1 MAPISTE
8 KCKHYVVHMLHSNH
22 AGDSES
28 VSRVRKGDR
37 AYTVIFGWLSR
48 PDVAIGNSQLYHLIK
63 LSTRM
68 TSPCMRR

>member
-28 VSRVRKGDR
+28 VSGVRKGDR
-37 AYTVIFGWLSR
+37 AYTVIFGL
-48 PDVAIGNSQLYHLIK
+48 VIQ
-63 LSTRM
+63 TRR
-68 TSPCMRR
+68 CNW